1 MPLLKRRS
9 PFDHPDWLFELK
21 LDGFRA
27 LARVEHGRTSLISRN
42 GNTFASFEPLQ
53 QNIGASLPN
62 DSAVLDGEI
71 VCLDRKGRSR
81 FNDLLFRRGD
91 PCFFVFDLLFVN
103 GQDLRTAQ
111 LSDRKHELRRL
122 LGRPSVQSGLRY
134 VDHIEGFGRQLFE
147 RACRMDLEGIVAK
160 QKFAPYTSD
169 RQISTWYKTR
179 NPHYSE
185 MVGREKLF
193 ERDRHDEPVA
203 GWHGCTLACAYAEAN

>member
-9 PFDHPDWLFELK
+9 AFDDPDWIFELK
-21 LDGFRA
+21 YDGFRA
-27 LARVEHGRTSLISRN
+27 VARVERGRTELISRN
-42 GNTFASFEPLQ
+42 GNTFASFQDLQ
-53 QNIGASLPN
+53 QNVCASLPN
-62 DSAVLDGEI
+62 QSAVLDGEI
-71 VCLDRKGRSR
+71 VCLDRKGKSR

-91 PCFFVFDLLFVN
+91 PCFFAFDLLFVN

-111 LSDRKHELRRL
+111 LCVRKHELRRVL
-122 LGRPSVQSGLRY
+122 AGVRADSRVQY
-134 VDHIEGFGRQLFE
+134 ADHIETFGTRLFRRVCE
-147 RACRMDLEGIVAK
+147 MDLEGIVAK

-169 RQISTWYKTR
+169 RQISTWYKIR
-179 NPHYSE
+179 NPHYSQ

>member
-9 PFDHPDWLFELK
+9 AFDDPNWIFELK
-21 LDGFRA
+21 YDGFRA
-27 LARVEHGRTSLISRN
+27 LARVENGRTSLISRN

-62 DSAVLDGEI
+62 DSVVLDGEI
-71 VCLDRKGRSR
+71 VCLDRKGRPK

-91 PCFFVFDLLFVN
+91 PCFFAFDLLFMN
-103 GQDLRTAQ
+103 GQDMRTAQ
-111 LSDRKHELRRL
+111 LAERKHELRRL
-122 LGRPSVQSGLRY
+122 LTRVPADSRVRY
-134 VDHIEGFGRQLFE
+134 AEHLERLGTRLFE
-147 RACRMDLEGIVAK
+147 QVCALDLEGIVAK

-169 RQISTWYKTR
+169 RQISTWYKIR
-179 NPHYSE
+179 NPHYSQ